1 MLRSAIR
8 VEDIVDPI
16 RPVEAILNRVDHA
29 QILANYRIGVWK
41 DVDGFLGQVARKR
54 GYLQQGGIA
63 NFDQAAR
70 QVIRDFVNGKL
81 VYHTSPPDF
90 DDTVMDDEDQEMQ

>member
-1 MLRSAIR
+1 
-8 VEDIVDPI
+8 
-16 RPVEAILNRVDHA
+16 
-29 QILANYRIGVWK
+29 VWK
-41 DVDGFLGQVARKR
+41 SVDEFLGQVARKR

-81 VYHTSPPDF
+81 VYHTNPPDF
-90 DDTVMDDEDQEMQ
+90 DDNVGDSDDGAMEDQEMS